1 MCYHPASACSIIL
14 RIFNLKAVYII
25 IVVKAQDFNFVLQG
39 GAEFVFP
46 TDSKKKRSW
55 GEQMFSGIGTS
66 YMCGMLSEHC

>member
-1 MCYHPASACSIIL
+1 MH
-14 RIFNLKAVYII
+14 IFRNNLTLCLLY
-25 IVVKAQDFNFVLQG
+25 QG

-66 YMCGMLSEHC
+66 YMCGMICVVVVFLLIAASLQAWPCM